1 MEFRRVVT
9 AVDKGGTSICIE
21 DDVIEPVEIVA
32 TPDWRYHFVWGHDR
46 LPVSGQAQPAPLNMP
61 FFPPTGGNRWGILRF
76 PPEPTAEELAAAPV
90 PSEQETA
97 AALAQAEE
105 TIPGLLGVF
114 EPDAPGFH
122 TTQSVD
128 YDFVIDGELHLE
140 LDNGK
145 LVRLPAGTCIVQNG
159 GRHAWRNLSG
169 KPATLL
175 YVLLGAEADQRG

>member
-9 AVDKGGTSICIE
+9 AVDENGSSVCIE
-21 DDVIEPVEIVA
+21 DDVIEPVEIAA
-32 TPDWRYHFVWGHDR
+32 TPDWRYHFVWGHDE
-46 LPVSGQAQPAPLNMP
+46 LPVSGRAKPAAVNMP
-61 FFPPTGGNRWGILRF
+61 FFPA
-76 PPEPTAEELAAAPV
+76 EPTAEQVAAAPV
-90 PSEQETA
+90 PPEEETA

-128 YDFVIDGELHLE
+128 YDFVIEGELHLE
-140 LDNGK
+140 LDNGE
-145 LVRLPAGTCIVQNG
+145 LVRLPTGTCVVQNG
-159 GRHAWRNLSG
+159 GRHEWRNPSG

-175 YVLLGAEADQRG
+175 YVLLGARPTSEAEL